1 MGTTPASL
9 RLPDFDLPFPRR
21 MNPFADAVVRHTG
34 EWAHDVGL
42 VPDAADVLAFT
53 RDRIIEAGP
62 RLVPHASLT
71 HACLVSDWTLFLI
84 VLDDEFDERELGS
97 QHDLAAASIAEVLA
111 GSPHARLGGSARA
124 LANLRRRFEF
134 VAPTAEWLR
143 RFSAHADEHVHSK
156 VLEAEHRA
164 SGQVLDVS
172 GYVAL
177 RRVTGAPY
185 PYADLAEL
193 AEHAR
198 VQEAVRRSHEWN
210 ALLDAFADV
219 FLGIQDICSC
229 AKEIATGDDLNLAAV
244 IQRVEGCTLQE
255 ALAHSDR
262 WVTERARR
270 FEAEAARL
278 PSRCTALG
286 LDDLEAAEVQRCVRG
301 LEALLGGHLA
311 WNSEDNPRYTT

>member
-1 MGTTPASL
+1 MGTAPASL
-9 RLPDFDLPFPRR
+9 RLPDFDLPFPRSI
-21 MNPFADAVVRHTG
+21 NPFADAVVRHTG
-34 EWAHDVGL
+34 AWAREVGL
-42 VPDAADVLAFT
+42 VPDEADVLAFT

-97 QHDLAAASIAEVLA
+97 QRDLAAASIAAVLA
-111 GSPHARLGGSARA
+111 ESPDAQLGGSARA
-124 LANLRRRFEF
+124 LANLRRRFELL
-134 VAPTAEWLR
+134 APTAEWLQ

-156 VLEAEHRA
+156 ALEAEQRA
-164 SGQVLDVS
+164 SGRVLDVPE
-172 GYVAL
+172 YVAL

-198 VQEAVRRSHEWN
+198 VPEAVRESREWN
-210 ALLDAFADV
+210 AVLDAFADV

-229 AKEIATGDDLNLAAV
+229 AKEVATGDDLNLAAV
-244 IQRVEGCTLQE
+244 IQRTEGCTLQE
-255 ALAHSDR
+255 ALERSDR
-262 WVTERARR
+262 WVTERARA
-270 FEAEAARL
+270 FEDQTARL

-286 LDDLEAAEVQRCVRG
+286 LDELETAEVLRCVRG